1 MKSHDLHNLAV
12 IFRCNSSDINHVST
26 FELITQAGLAFS
38 YGVMRGTPERY
49 TRKRRQMR
57 ERIAEALE
65 KKAQEAQQ

>member
-12 IFRCNSSDINHVST
+12 IFRCNYDDVNHVST
-26 FELITQAGLAFS
+26 FELITQAGLAYS

>member
-12 IFRCNSSDINHVST
+12 IFRCNYDDINHGST
-26 FELITQAGLAFS
+26 LDRLTACGMAFS
-38 YGVMRGTPERY
+38 YGVLSGTPERY

-57 ERIAEALE
+57 ERIADALE